1 VSRVD
6 IASMAWRSTRRLK
19 RTQVQ
24 MNLEFPD
31 HDRNCERRTSSTE
44 GHCLSLRNP
53 FRFDFNVNGNR
64 GVIVERHSLCAWD
77 HCSQSCYAAQP
88 DEDAATQ
95 VSHFLLLLVVF
106 WATIPYCRC
115 VMWLVETY
123 LLAPSPFAK
132 EHEAEYDPEAASREI
147 LARCDGPAPAWWPT
161 AGNTGAPPAPELYL
175 SDGTPRAENDEL
187 VWPNSD
193 DEDQD
198 WIDGIVERLRAKTN
212 AVEIDESARTAA
224 LTDRK
229 KNRRKDVLKTSK
241 VTEADRRRAERL
253 APAVAAAIVARAAE
267 LELRAREADVLRAR
281 DSVGA
286 QDAAVVMRAV
296 RRSLLADWDYV
307 DNKPAFEY
315 RVAQRVAKHLAR
327 ARKWEEEMAAVG
339 DDDKARVFDDMVRRE
354 RLRRVRYRVAS
365 EASKRMD
372 ETLEAPEAVSAWSYV
387 TAWFVVVALQ
397 IFFCYYL
404 ISTGSKFGLRK
415 SRVWLSLT
423 FLELATFFLVVK
435 PLFVASC

>member
-1 VSRVD
+1 MAGDRSKGPASLRQLLVRVC
-6 IASMAWRSTRRLK
+6 AWRCHAAARAWVCGFEILAFFVRGCRADEL
-19 RTQVQ
+19 
-24 MNLEFPD
+24 MEYPD
-31 HDRNCERRTSSTE
+31 HDENCENKSSSTE
-44 GHCLSLRNP
+44 AHCLSLRNP
-53 FRFDFNVNGNR
+53 FRFDFNINGNR

-77 HCSQSCYAAQP
+77 HCSQSCYAAKP

-123 LLAPSPFAK
+123 LLAPSPWAK
-132 EHEAEYDPEAASREI
+132 EAEVEYDPEAASQEI
-147 LARCDGPAPAWWPT
+147 LARCDGPAPA
-161 AGNTGAPPAPELYL
+161 GGRPPGTPARRRRPELYL
-175 SDGTPRAENDEL
+175 SDGTPRAENDEQL
-187 VWPNSD
+187 VWPDSD

-198 WIDGIVERLRAKTN
+198 WVDGIVKRLQANTN
-212 AVEIDESARTAA
+212 AVDIDETARTAA

-229 KNRRKDVLKTSK
+229 TNRRRDVLKTSK

-307 DNKPAFEY
+307 ENQQAFEY
-315 RVAQRVAKHLAR
+315 GVAQRVAKHLAR
-327 ARKWEEEMAAVG
+327 ARQVG
-339 DDDKARVFDDMVRRE
+339 GGDGSCGRR
-354 RLRRVRYRVAS
+354 RQS
-365 EASKRMD
+365 
-372 ETLEAPEAVSAWSYV
+372 
-387 TAWFVVVALQ
+387 
-397 IFFCYYL
+397 
-404 ISTGSKFGLRK
+404 
-415 SRVWLSLT
+415 
-423 FLELATFFLVVK
+423 
-435 PLFVASC
+435 